1 MSLSVKVQK
10 DIGEYTEKVVG
21 KMSLRTL
28 ACIAAGLASAVVT
41 AALCHYALGIE
52 VADASLPVM
61 AAAIPFWLLGFWR
74 PFHMR
79 LEEFAPLW
87 LDFHLEDQRLLLTP
101 TPMLAVPGLGRVE
114 PGRPSRK
121 ARRKAKRKGAELYV
135 ASKQQEE

>member
-10 DIGEYTEKVVG
+10 DIGEYTEKIVG

-28 ACIAAGLASAVVT
+28 ACLAGGLAAAVAT
-41 AALCHYALGIE
+41 AAVCNLAFGIE
-52 VADASLPVM
+52 VADATLPVM
-61 AAAIPFWLLGFWR
+61 CACVPFWLMGFWR
-74 PFHMR
+74 PCHMK

-101 TPMLAVPGLGRVE
+101 TLMLAVPGLGRVE

-135 ASKQQEE
+135 ASK